1 MRKIHIKTM
10 VLGMLQTN
18 CYIVSAPN
26 SKEVVVIDPADNV
39 NKIDQYLNENDLVCK
54 MILLTHGHFDHIT
67 AANDLKLLTK
77 APICAHED
85 EADFLKDSNLNL
97 SAHMGEEV
105 MVEADILLKDG
116 KEFQAGGLHWKV
128 IYTPGHTKGGACYFL
143 KEEKIIFSGDTLL
156 YESIGRSDFP
166 TGNHQRL
173 IESIQSKLMTLSD
186 DIEIYP
192 GHGRPTTIDHEK
204 SFNSYL

>member
-85 EADFLKDSNLNL
+85 EADFLKDS
-97 SAHMGEEV
+97 
-105 MVEADILLKDG
+105 ILISLLIWEKRLWLKPIFYLRMERVSGRRPTLEGD
-116 KEFQAGGLHWKV
+116 
-128 IYTPGHTKGGACYFL
+128 IYTGAYQKEEPAIFL
-143 KEEKIIFSGDTLL
+143 KRKNNF
-156 YESIGRSDFP
+156 
-166 TGNHQRL
+166 
-173 IESIQSKLMTLSD
+173 
-186 DIEIYP
+186 
-192 GHGRPTTIDHEK
+192 
-204 SFNSYL
+204 